1 MLKVG
6 RLNHVGVATP
16 SIEDSLR
23 FYREMLGVTATTEKR
38 ALPEQGV
45 SVAFVQLANT
55 EIELIE
61 PYSETSTLT
70 AFLAKNPRGGQ
81 HHLCF
86 EVDDILAARDDLQ
99 GRGLTV
105 LGSGQPRMG
114 AHGTPVLFFHPR
126 TTDGLLIEIMETH
139 RTEARAAAPGA
150 ED

>member
-1 MLKVG
+1 MIG

-16 SIEDSLR
+16 SIDDSLR
-23 FYREMLGVTATTEKR
+23 FYRETLGATTVSPKR

-45 SVAFVQLANT
+45 SVAFVDLPNT
-55 EIELIE
+55 QIELIE
-61 PYSETSTLT
+61 PYGETSTLT
-70 AFLAKNPRGGQ
+70 AYLQKYPRGGQ

-86 EVDDILAARDDLQ
+86 EVDDILAARDELQ

-105 LGSGQPRMG
+105 LGSGEPRIG

-126 TTDGLLIEIMETH
+126 TTDGLLIEIMEAH
-139 RTEARAAAPGA
+139 HVHARAAVPGL

>member
-1 MLKVG
+1 MIG

-16 SIEDSLR
+16 SIDDSLR
-23 FYREMLGVTATTEKR
+23 FYRETLGVTAATEKR

-61 PYSETSTLT
+61 PYGEASTLT
-70 AFLAKNPRGGQ
+70 AFLQKNPRGGQ

-86 EVDDILAARDDLQ
+86 EVEDIRTARDELQ
-99 GRGLTV
+99 GRGLQV
-105 LGSGQPRMG
+105 LGSGEPRLG

-139 RTEARAAAPGA
+139 HLEARTAAPGL

>member
-1 MLKVG
+1 VIG

-16 SIEDSLR
+16 SIDDSLR
-23 FYREMLGVTATTEKR
+23 FYRETLGVTAVTEKR
-38 ALPEQGV
+38 ALPGQGV
-45 SVAFVQLANT
+45 SVAFVSLPNT

-61 PYSETSTLT
+61 PLGEASTLH
-70 AFLAKNPRGGQ
+70 AFLAKSPRGGQ

-86 EVDDILAARDDLQ
+86 EVDDILAARHDLQ
-99 GRGLTV
+99 GRGLQV
-105 LGSGQPRMG
+105 LGSGEPRIG

-139 RTEARAAAPGA
+139 GGEPRAAAPGG

>member
-1 MLKVG
+1 MIG

-16 SIEDSLR
+16 SIEESLR
-23 FYREMLGVTATTEKR
+23 FYRETLGATATTEKR

-45 SVAFVQLANT
+45 SVAFVTLPNT

-61 PYSETSTLT
+61 PYGPTSTLT

-86 EVDDILAARDDLQ
+86 EVDDIIAARDELQ
-99 GRGLTV
+99 GRGLSV
-105 LGSGQPRMG
+105 LGSGEPRIG
-114 AHGTPVLFFHPR
+114 AHGTPVLFFHPK
-126 TTDGLLIEIMETH
+126 TTDGVLIEIMETH
-139 RTEARAAAPGA
+139 RAQARAAHPGA

>member
-1 MLKVG
+1 VIG

-16 SIEDSLR
+16 SIDNSLQ
-23 FYREMLGVTATTEKR
+23 FYQETLGVAATSEKR

-45 SVAFVQLANT
+45 SVAFVSLPNT

-61 PYSETSTLT
+61 PLGQASTLH
-70 AFLAKNPRGGQ
+70 AFLAKSPRGGQ

-86 EVDDILAARDDLQ
+86 EVDDIPAARDELK

-105 LGSGQPRMG
+105 LGSGEPRIG
-114 AHGTPVLFFHPR
+114 AHGTPVVFFHPK
-126 TTDGLLIEIMETH
+126 TTDGVLIELMETH
-139 RTEARAAAPGA
+139 RTEARTSVSGW

>member
-1 MLKVG
+1 VIG

-16 SIEDSLR
+16 SIDDSLR
-23 FYREMLGVTATTEKR
+23 FYRETLGVTAVSEKR
-38 ALPEQGV
+38 SLPEQGV
-45 SVAFVQLANT
+45 SVAFVSLPNT

-61 PYSETSTLT
+61 PLGEASTVHG
-70 AFLAKNPRGGQ
+70 FLAKSPRGGQ

-86 EVDDILAARDDLQ
+86 EVDDIRAARDELQ
-99 GRGLTV
+99 GRGLQV
-105 LGSGQPRMG
+105 LGPGEPRIG

-139 RTEARAAAPGA
+139 HAQARPASPGL

>member
-1 MLKVG
+1 MIG

-16 SIEDSLR
+16 SIDDSLR
-23 FYREMLGVTATTEKR
+23 FYRETLGVTAVTDKR
-38 ALPEQGV
+38 PLPEQGV
-45 SVAFVQLANT
+45 FVAFVSLPNT

-61 PYSETSTLT
+61 PLGETSTLH
-70 AFLAKNPRGGQ
+70 AFLQKSPRGGQ

-86 EVDDILAARDDLQ
+86 EVDDIRAARDELQ

-105 LGSGQPRMG
+105 LGSGEPRIG
-114 AHGTPVLFFHPR
+114 AHGMPVLFFHPR

-139 RTEARAAAPGA
+139 HCEARPAAPGL

>member
-1 MLKVG
+1 VIG

-16 SIEDSLR
+16 SIDDSLR
-23 FYREMLGVTATTEKR
+23 FYRDTLGVTAVTDKR

-45 SVAFVQLANT
+45 SVAFVDMPNT
-55 EIELIE
+55 QIELIE
-61 PYSETSTLT
+61 PYGETSTLT

-86 EVDDILAARDDLQ
+86 EVEDIRAARDELQ
-99 GRGLTV
+99 GRGLQV
-105 LGSGQPRMG
+105 LGTGEPRIG

-126 TTDGLLIEIMETH
+126 TTDGLLIEIMEAH
-139 RTEARAAAPGA
+139 HGEARAAAPGL

>member
-1 MLKVG
+1 MIG

-16 SIEDSLR
+16 SIEASLR
-23 FYREMLGVTATTEKR
+23 FYRETLGVAATTEPR

-45 SVAFVQLANT
+45 SVAFVSLPNT

-61 PYSETSTLT
+61 PLGEASTLH
-70 AFLAKNPRGGQ
+70 AFLRKNPRGGQ

-99 GRGLTV
+99 GRGLQA
-105 LGSGQPRMG
+105 LGSGEPRIG
-114 AHGTPVLFFHPR
+114 AHGAPVLFFHPR
-126 TTDGLLIEIMETH
+126 TTDGLLIELMET
-139 RTEARAAAPGA
+139 RRAQARAAAPGA

>member
-1 MLKVG
+1 MIG

-16 SIEDSLR
+16 SIDDSLR
-23 FYREMLGVTATTEKR
+23 FHRETLGVTAVTEKR

-61 PYSETSTLT
+61 PLGEQSTLHG
-70 AFLAKNPRGGQ
+70 FLAKNPRGGQ

-86 EVDDILAARDDLQ
+86 EVDDIRAARDALQ

-105 LGSGQPRMG
+105 VGSGEPRIG

-139 RTEARAAAPGA
+139 RTEARAAAPGG